1 MKLKISLLLLLFSTS
16 LIGQDLNAE
25 VTVNSDRISASA
37 NPVFSNLEKSI
48 SNFLNQT
55 KWTDRNLNDFQKTN
69 CKFNFILTDVV
80 DFTRFSGILQ
90 IQASRP
96 VYGSLYQTTI
106 FNFRDT
112 EVGFTF
118 NEFQSLNY
126 NENSVNNNLET
137 VLAFYVHIILGL
149 ESESFESDGG
159 LPFFQKAEQLAGLGL
174 QSGYAGWANEPN
186 SFNKYALVNALLA
199 SSQQWFRVLWYDYHR
214 MAMDMIYQDDQIYLK
229 FDEYLE
235 GMDQQ
240 SRSSYNNFLK
250 RLFFD
255 SKMDEVVSV
264 LNLSPPE
271 SKNSASRY
279 LGRLAPSYRNKWE
292 VLTIN

>member
-1 MKLKISLLLLLFSTS
+1 MKLKILLLFLLFSVS
-16 LIGQDLNAE
+16 LFAQDLNAE
-25 VTVNSDRISASA
+25 VSVNSDRVSASA
-37 NPVFSNLEKSI
+37 NPVFSNLEQSI

-55 KWTDRNLNDFQKTN
+55 KWSDRDLDDFQKTN

-149 ESESFESDGG
+149 ESESFQNNGG
-159 LPFFQKAEQLAGLGL
+159 LAYFQKAEQLAGLGL

-199 SSQQWFRVLWYDYHR
+199 SSQEWFRILWYDYHR
-214 MAMDMIYQDDQIYLK
+214 VAMDNIYQDDQPYLK
-229 FDEYLE
+229 FDAYLE

-255 SKMDEVVSV
+255 SKMDEFVSV
-264 LNLSPPE
+264 LNLSPE
-271 SKNSASRY
+271 QSKNSAVRY

-292 VLTIN
+292 VLTVN